1 MTYSTP
7 ELQRVGGAQNIV
19 LGIPKVYDNCDS
31 FNLYTSEP
39 NTVRDGGEW

>member
-19 LGIPKVYDNCDS
+19 LDFPKVFDNCDHLH
-31 FNLYTSEP
+31 LYTSAIVSE
-39 NTVRDGGEW
+39 RDGGEW